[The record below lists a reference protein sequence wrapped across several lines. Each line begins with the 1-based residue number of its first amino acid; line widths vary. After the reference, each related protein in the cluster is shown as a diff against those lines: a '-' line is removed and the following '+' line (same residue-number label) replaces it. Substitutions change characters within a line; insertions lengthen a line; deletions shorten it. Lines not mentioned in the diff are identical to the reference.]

1 MAEKKPRDDPL
12 DWNGIS
18 SVRWL
23 SIPVARRSGAN
34 FRLRR
39 GGADA
44 SATGGGPTSGTPA
57 APCLKLAESI
67 RRRPGPAVEVDSY
80 PRAHHGFDQP
90 GDGAV
95 HEVVVRNSIYKTG
108 QKVVRVGPEPE
119 ARARAIVRVMAW
131 LEDKLGKGT
140 R

>member
-1 MAEKKPRDDPL
+1 
-12 DWNGIS
+12 
-18 SVRWL
+18 
-23 SIPVARRSGAN
+23 
-34 FRLRR
+34 
-39 GGADA
+39 
-44 SATGGGPTSGTPA
+44 
-57 APCLKLAESI
+57 
-67 RRRPGPAVEVDSY
+67 
-80 PRAHHGFDQP
+80 
-90 GDGAV
+90 V